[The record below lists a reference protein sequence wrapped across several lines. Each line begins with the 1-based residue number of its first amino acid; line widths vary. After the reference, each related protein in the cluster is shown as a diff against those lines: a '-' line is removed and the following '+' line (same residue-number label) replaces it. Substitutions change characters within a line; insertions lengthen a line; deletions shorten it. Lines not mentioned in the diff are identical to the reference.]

1 MVDVNW
7 GGIFPVLVTPFNT
20 DGSIDEARY
29 KELVDDAIANGAQGV
44 IAAGST
50 GEFYALTV
58 SERSGLYKLTVDQV
72 AGRVPVLAGVADLR
86 VEDVLEAC
94 QSAVAAGCAGGM
106 ILPPIY
112 AMPSPREIVAFFEYI
127 SRNTSLPLMLYNSP
141 RRAGIDITPALVE
154 QLSALPT
161 VVAIKDSSGI
171 ITQVSELVQRVGDKL
186 RIFVGYET
194 MIVPARAVGAHGV
207 VAMAHQIAG
216 PLIRDYWDKALTGDK
231 AVDTLGRDVF
241 AFYRCFQSGAYYA
254 AIKETMSQLG
264 RDAGGPR
271 LPLLPL
277 AEEQKTAIAKIIADA
292 GLRRWAKA

>member
-1 MVDVNW
+1 MADVNW
-7 GGIFPVLVTPFNT
+7 SGIFPVLVTPFNA
-20 DGSIDEARY
+20 DGSINETRY
-29 KELVDDAIANGAQGV
+29 KALIDAAIRNDAQGIV
-44 IAAGST
+44 AAGST
-50 GEFYALTV
+50 GEFYAL
-58 SERSGLYKLTVDQV
+58 SRAERAHLYKITVDHV

-112 AMPSPREIVAFFEYI
+112 AMPSPREIAAFFEYI
-127 SRNTSLPLMLYNSP
+127 ARNTSLPLMLYNSP

-154 QLSALPT
+154 QLSSLPS
-161 VVAIKDSSGI
+161 VVAIKDSSGS

-216 PLIRDYWDKALTGDK
+216 PLIRDYWDKAHTGDK

-254 AIKETMSQLG
+254 AIKETMNQLG

-277 AEEQKTAIAKIIADA
+277 ADEQKAAIAKIIADF
-292 GLRRWAKA
+292 GLIRWANE